1 MKKIAKNL
9 KEKFELKCIIFIT
22 LLITTGIL
30 LTFFVSFFREITST
44 SRLLLLIFGIFL
56 IVYFSRLILQRFLIS
71 PIKSLED
78 VAQALSKGNFS
89 LKSNINTNDE
99 IGRLAK
105 ALNHSSNSLENI
117 FKRVKSGSDRVSEV
131 AKKVDEE
138 LKNLSENTRLEA
150 EAIANI
156 ASSLEEMS
164 SASQEISINT
174 ENLAASTEEKAA
186 SLEEMVT
193 SISEVTNLAEDLSH
207 TIDSISAS
215 IEELSST
222 IKEVAKKTEDLTGA
236 SEETLAAT
244 EEILSSIKEVEQRA
258 KDSAKLSEKVKIDA
272 STFGITS
279 VEKTIEG
286 IQNIKASFDR
296 TANFIKKLSSRS
308 EEIGK
313 ILNVIDDITDQTTL
327 LALNA
332 AILAS
337 QAGEHGKGFSVVAD
351 EIKDLAER
359 TSVSTRE
366 IADLIRAVQQEVK
379 DATSAMD
386 EGLVSVEEGLKVARH
401 AGDALQKIVE
411 SSIQSAE
418 MSLSIERST
427 AEQAKTTKLVSDA
440 MEQVKN
446 MVSQVAKATS
456 EQSKGARL
464 LTIATERMRDVA
476 NHVKSATAEQL
487 INIKDI
493 SKSIEEVSGRS
504 HLIAKAISEQ
514 KYGSQ
519 QIFNSIEKIKHI
531 PKNTVDTIAK
541 INQSLKGLLN
551 NVELLSKELEFI
563 KLHEENLK
571 TEIIR
576 FGVEPVDISPV
587 EVSKRFSP
595 LADFLHKKTGKNFE
609 IKAYSDYKGALRD
622 LGQGIT
628 QMFFLAPTTFVEAN
642 NKYGVEVIAKLLMN
656 GGLSS
661 RSVIISKNNGKVN
674 SIEDIKGCNFAFGD
688 AHSFSC
694 YIAPRIIMLDAGIDL
709 NDLLHYQHLDSQTAI
724 VEGILRG
731 EFDAGAVLED
741 IAYTYKNKGIKV
753 IEFSE
758 KIPPPCICVSK
769 SFPENYKSQ
778 IKKVLTSLSDKTH
791 EGSHIL
797 GSISKHYKAFVD
809 ASESDYASVKVMMK
823 RLNLV

>member
-1 MKKIAKNL
+1 MKKILKSVKENL
-9 KEKFELKCIIFIT
+9 EIKCIIFLT
-22 LLITTGIL
+22 LLIISGIL
-30 LTFFVSFFREITST
+30 WAFFISILKEVTFI
-44 SRLLLLIFGIFL
+44 SRLLLLIFGILLLVFL
-56 IVYFSRLILQRFLIS
+56 SYLVLKKFFIS
-71 PIKSLED
+71 PIKSLEK
-78 VAQALSKGNFS
+78 VVQAMANGNFTLTS
-89 LKSNINTNDE
+89 KINTNDE
-99 IGRLAK
+99 IGRLGK
-105 ALNHSSNSLENI
+105 ALNESLRSVGNI
-117 FKRVKSGSDRVSEV
+117 LKRVKSGSDRVLEV

-138 LKNLSENTRLEA
+138 LKNVSENTKIEA

-156 ASSLEEMS
+156 AISLEQMN

-174 ENLAASTEEKAA
+174 EDLAASTEEKAA

-193 SISEVTNLAEDLSH
+193 SISEVTNLAEDLSQ
-207 TIDSISAS
+207 TIDSTSVS

-222 IKEVAKKTEDLTGA
+222 IKEVANKAEELAGA

-258 KDSAKLSEKVKIDA
+258 KDSAMLSEKVKIDA

-286 IQNIKASFDR
+286 IQNIKATFDK

-313 ILNVIDDITDQTTL
+313 ILNVIDDITEQTTL

-359 TSVSTRE
+359 TSLSTRE
-366 IADLIRAVQQEVK
+366 IADLIRTVQQEVK
-379 DATSAMD
+379 DATFAMD
-386 EGLVSVEEGLKVARH
+386 EGLISVEEGLKVARH
-401 AGDALQKIVE
+401 AGDALRKIVE

-464 LTIATERMRDVA
+464 LTTATEKMRDVA

-487 INIKDI
+487 INIKEI
-493 SKSIEEVSGRS
+493 SKSIEVVSERS
-504 HLIAKAISEQ
+504 RLIAKAVNEQ
-514 KYGSQ
+514 RYGSK
-519 QIFNSIEKIKHI
+519 QIFDSIEKIKNI
-531 PKNTVDTIAK
+531 PKNTIDTITL

-551 NVELLSKELEFI
+551 NVELLSKEIKSI
-563 KLHEENLK
+563 KLYEDDLS
-571 TEIIR
+571 TEIIK
-576 FGVEPVDISPV
+576 FGIEPVDISPL
-587 EVSKRFSP
+587 EIAKRFTP
-595 LADFLHKKTGKNFE
+595 LVDFLKKVTGKYFE
-609 IKAYSDYKGALRD
+609 IKAYSDHKGILRD
-622 LGQGIT
+622 LGQKGSQICF
-628 QMFFLAPTTFVEAN
+628 MSPTTFVEAN
-642 NKYGVEVIAKLLMN
+642 NKYGVEAIAKVLIDGKSNL
-656 GGLSS
+656 
-661 RSVIISKNNGKVN
+661 RSVIISKNNGKIN

-688 AHSFSC
+688 SHSLSC
-694 YIAPRIIMLDAGIDL
+694 HIAPRIIMLEAGIDL
-709 NDLLHYQHLDSQTAI
+709 NDLLHYRYLDSQIAI
-724 VEGILRG
+724 IDGILKG
-731 EFDAGAVLED
+731 EFDAGAVSED
-741 IAYTYKNKGIKV
+741 IAYSYKDKGIKF
-753 IEFSE
+753 IKFSE
-758 KIPPPCICVSK
+758 NIPTPCICISK
-769 SFPENYKSQ
+769 IFPENYKTS
-778 IKKVLTSLSDKTH
+778 IKKALISLTDKTY

-797 GSISKHYKAFVD
+797 SSISKHYRAFVE
-809 ASESDYASVKVMMK
+809 ASDSDYANVRVMMK
-823 RLNLV
+823 RLNMI